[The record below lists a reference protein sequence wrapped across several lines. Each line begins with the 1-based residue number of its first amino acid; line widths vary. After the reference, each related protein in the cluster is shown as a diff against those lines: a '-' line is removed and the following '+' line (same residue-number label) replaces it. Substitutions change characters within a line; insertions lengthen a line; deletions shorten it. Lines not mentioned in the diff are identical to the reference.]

1 MKLLSKKKNIHAQAC
16 IQVYIYIYIFIY
28 EDIYIYIYE
37 DIYVKIYS
45 HVYQPAQ
52 VDDPISEHSGSTGGI
67 DDDMVNGE
75 KAVADAPKAT
85 SSSTGRGGR
94 RAGGGLSQAALQL
107 RRRAACEE
115 LDRGIRALEAK
126 DPKVR
131 ELMENTEK
139 FVTTPTIG
147 NDLVTVLLYP
157 PTECRKSGRSFG

>member
-1 MKLLSKKKNIHAQAC
+1 MQHQ
-16 IQVYIYIYIFIY
+16 
-28 EDIYIYIYE
+28 
-37 DIYVKIYS
+37 
-45 HVYQPAQ
+45 
-52 VDDPISEHSGSTGGI
+52 DDPISEHSGSTGGI
-67 DDDMVNGE
+67 DDDMANGE

-139 FVTTPTIG
+139 FVTTTTIG
-147 NDLVTVLLYP
+147 NDMRTVLLYP
-157 PTECRKSGRSFG
+157 PTECRKSGRSLG